1 MSEKLT
7 KHCESLYVGAVT
19 VLLLSTLCFQPTA
32 YAQPFPFGPGPGPH
46 GPAFR
51 PHAPRVMYPRPGFR
65 IKVLP
70 REYLSLQVGALTYFF
85 LDGIFYRPGVD
96 GYVVVPAPMGARIIT
111 LPGGAVCVS
120 GGDTVYYSYA
130 GVYYQKVD
138 GGYMVVTNPKAEIQT
153 AAQTATEPR
162 SEPDPVIAREGDHVR
177 VTAAS
182 LNVRS
187 GPGKDH
193 KVLYQVRRGD
203 LLKVQASNSDWYYV
217 LLGDGSLGWVMIK
230 YTTQVASEPVG

>member
-7 KHCESLYVGAVT
+7 KHSESLCVGAVT
-19 VLLLSTLCFQPTA
+19 FLLLSALVFPSPS
-32 YAQPFPFGPGPGPH
+32 YARPFPGGPGPGPR

-51 PHAPRVMYPRPGFR
+51 PHAPRVIYPRPGFR

-70 REYLSLQVGALTYFF
+70 REYLTLQVGALTYFF

-96 GYVVVPAPMGARIIT
+96 GYMVVPAPMGARIIT
-111 LPGGAVCVS
+111 LPANAVIVS
-120 GGDTVYYSYA
+120 GGDTLYYSYA

-138 GGYMVVTNPKAEIQT
+138 GGYMVVTKPETTVQT
-153 AAQTATEPR
+153 AVQTTTDPR
-162 SEPDPVIAREGDHVR
+162 SEPDPVSAREGDQVR

-187 GPGKDH
+187 GPGKEH
-193 KVLYQVRRGD
+193 KVLCQVRRGD

-230 YTTQVASEPVG
+230 YTTKVASEAVG